1 MSNLI
6 VGLSEGKEVFLLS
19 SCRKEMESRKKH
31 EAKEYSS
38 GKMMIRA
45 TKIEYESYGQASSWC
60 LNIMKDELVAHSSE
74 IFLANA
80 HFFLFRHVLK
90 SSVALGFF
98 HKSCAAI

>member
-19 SCRKEMESRKKH
+19 SCGKEMESGKKH

-45 TKIEYESYGQASSWC
+45 TKIEYESYGQASSW
-60 LNIMKDELVAHSSE
+60 
-74 IFLANA
+74 
-80 HFFLFRHVLK
+80 
-90 SSVALGFF
+90 
-98 HKSCAAI
+98 